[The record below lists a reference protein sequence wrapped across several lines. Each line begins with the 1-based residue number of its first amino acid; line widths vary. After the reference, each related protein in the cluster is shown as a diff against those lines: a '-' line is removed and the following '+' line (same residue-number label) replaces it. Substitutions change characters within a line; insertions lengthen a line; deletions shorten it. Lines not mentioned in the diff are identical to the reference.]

1 MSVSTNEISRDTED
15 ALADG
20 TGIGSG
26 VDPHRLSARIK
37 GFPFPFREDS
47 YRYST
52 NVEPALHRVQ
62 TEAGSWG
69 ERIIDIDDGY
79 LDEQS
84 QREDV
89 LKRDPTRMQLADHMQ
104 PAVWDTITTLLPLMA
119 STYPESMQFQ
129 REGRACTW
137 RNDLQGL
144 EIQFVVGED
153 ESLPMGPLRFIA
165 SQIQDD
171 IVLLDQ
177 REGALWLD
185 AGLVTFAAD
194 WSMGFDVGMR
204 FLEVHGPVPRVHEEK
219 IMTRAHQFLLRLE
232 PGEQYRRTNWTMT
245 VDRRLDTSTE
255 TYPDWAQDR
264 TLVVSDPALPDRLHL
279 RVEVQHLIKLPHSG
293 ALLFLVRTYLAS
305 LREIAAVPAWRE
317 RLGKV
322 IEELPADM
330 AEYKGI
336 ERYQNAA
343 AAWLKGGER

>member
-1 MSVSTNEISRDTED
+1 MSISMKAAGPDTEE
-15 ALADG
+15 AVVQG
-20 TGIGSG
+20 TGDRT
-26 VDPHRLSARIK
+26 VAPSARIK
-37 GFPFPFREDS
+37 GFPFPFRDDA

-52 NVEPALHRVQ
+52 NVEPALQAVQ
-62 TEAGSWG
+62 TEAGGWG
-69 ERIIDIDDGY
+69 GRVIDIDADY
-79 LDEQS
+79 LEELL
-84 QREDV
+84 QRELV
-89 LKRDPTRMQLADHMQ
+89 LKKDPTRIQLMDHMR
-104 PAVWDTITTLLPLMA
+104 PAVWDAIATLLPLMA
-119 STYPESMQFQ
+119 STYPDTMRFH
-129 REGRACTW
+129 REARHCWW

-144 EIQFVVGED
+144 DVEFVIGED
-153 ESLPMGPLRFIA
+153 ESLPMGPLHFLG

-171 IVLLDQ
+171 IVLMDQ
-177 REGALWLD
+177 REDTLWLD

-219 IMTRAHQFLLRLE
+219 IITRAHQFLLRLQ

-255 TYPDWAQDR
+255 TYPDWAKDR

-279 RVEVQHLIKLPHSG
+279 RVEVQHLIKLPTSG

-305 LREIAAVPAWRE
+305 LREIATVPAWRE

-322 IEELPADM
+322 LEELPSDM

-336 ERYQNAA
+336 DRYRQAA
-343 AAWLKGGER
+343 SSWLLSG

>member
-1 MSVSTNEISRDTED
+1 MSVSTSEIIREAEV

-20 TGIGSG
+20 VSI
-26 VDPHRLSARIK
+26 DPGMGADRLSARIK
-37 GFPFPFREDS
+37 AFPFPFREDS

-52 NVEPALHRVQ
+52 NVEPALHPVQ

-79 LDEQS
+79 LDELN

-89 LKRDPTRMQLADHMQ
+89 LKADPTRMQLMNHMQ
-104 PAVWDTITTLLPLMA
+104 PAVWDTVTTLLPLLA
-119 STYPESMQFQ
+119 STYPESMQFH

-137 RNDLQGL
+137 RNELQGL
-144 EIQFVVGED
+144 EIQFIVGD
-153 ESLPMGPLRFIA
+153 DKSLPMGPLRFIG

-177 REGALWLD
+177 REDALWLD

-219 IMTRAHQFLLRLE
+219 IITRAHQFLLRLQ

-255 TYPDWAQDR
+255 SYPDWAQDR
-264 TLVVSDPALPDRLHL
+264 TLVVTDPALPDRLHL
-279 RVEVQHLIKLPHSG
+279 RVEVQHLIKLPTSG

-305 LREIAAVPAWRE
+305 LREISTVPAWRD

-322 IEELPADM
+322 LEELPADM

-336 ERYQNAA
+336 DRYRNAA
-343 AAWLKGGER
+343 ASWLKGGEQ